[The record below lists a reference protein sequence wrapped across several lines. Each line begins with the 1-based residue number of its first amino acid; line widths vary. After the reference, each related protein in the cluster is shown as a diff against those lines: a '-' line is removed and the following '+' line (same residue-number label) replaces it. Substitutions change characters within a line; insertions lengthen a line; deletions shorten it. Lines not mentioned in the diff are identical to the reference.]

1 MKKLSIVIIFIIILL
16 IGGFTAYK
24 VISMHN
30 DNLILVT
37 EKRII
42 EAAQRCWREDKC
54 HNDVVT
60 LKELYEN
67 NYLEQEINPLTKE
80 IYNEASYVTK
90 KENSYQF
97 KVVD

>member
-1 MKKLSIVIIFIIILL
+1 MKKISLVIVLLIIFL

-24 VISMHN
+24 VIRMHN

-42 EAAQRCWREDKC
+42 EAAQKCWREDKC
-54 HNDVVT
+54 PNDIVT

-80 IYNEASYVTK
+80 IYSDASYVTK
-90 KENSYQF
+90 EENVYQF
-97 KVVD
+97 KAVD